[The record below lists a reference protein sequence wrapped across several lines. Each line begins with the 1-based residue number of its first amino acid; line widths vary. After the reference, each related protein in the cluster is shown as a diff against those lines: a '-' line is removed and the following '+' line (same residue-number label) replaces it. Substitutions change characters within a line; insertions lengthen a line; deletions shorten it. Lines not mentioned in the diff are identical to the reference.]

1 MASNRRRLIE
11 ALMMSDTGDERSY
24 DEIYGT
30 NGVADDEAEDTS
42 LTSADAAAIDLSADD
57 IEQLKSLAH
66 QILQILG
73 DDGVADDETALAGDS
88 TDDGAVLS
96 DSTSDDADA
105 DIE

>member
-24 DEIYGT
+24 DEIYGED
-30 NGVADDEAEDTS
+30 GVADSEDTD
-42 LTSADAAAIDLSADD
+42 LTSADAASAALSADD

-73 DDGVADDETALAGDS
+73 DEAASDEDTALAGDS
-88 TDDGAVLS
+88 TDDGAVLDS
-96 DSTSDDADA
+96 STSDDAD
-105 DIE
+105 IE